1 MKLSRAIV
9 GAFTLVGAI
18 SLFAVVSV
26 SAQEVKYGGG
36 NVQAYAATKPLQI
49 GTIVQLG
56 QKDSKVVEPA
66 MQKNLENMFGVTVDR
81 NQLLTVTSNES
92 LQNES
97 FVSVSG
103 TYNVL
108 VNDQAGTIKAGDY
121 ITMSSV
127 DGIGMKAGTEEKT
140 VLGRAIN
147 GFDGTNSLGSTP
159 LKDTSG
165 NSMKTLKLGSI
176 PVAINIQHNPND
188 RTTKSNLPEFL
199 ERLGEQIA
207 EKEVSPIRIYLSLG
221 ITVISILAAIAVL
234 YAGVR
239 NSIISIG
246 RNPMSK
252 KSIAKA
258 LTMIIL
264 TSVLILIIGLFAV
277 YLLLKL

>member
-18 SLFAVVSV
+18 SLFAVASV
-26 SAQEVKYGGG
+26 AAQEVKYGGG

-49 GTIVQLG
+49 GSVVQLG

-66 MQKNLENMFGVTVDR
+66 TEKNLENMFGVVVDR

-92 LQNES
+92 LQNET
-97 FVSVSG
+97 FVTVSG

-121 ITMSSV
+121 LTMSSV
-127 DGIGMKAGTEEKT
+127 DGIAMKAGTEEKT

-147 GFDGTNSLGSTP
+147 GFYGSNSLGTTT

-165 NSMKTLKLGSI
+165 NTMKTLKLGSI

-188 RTTKSNLPEFL
+188 KTTKSNLPEFL
-199 ERLGEQIA
+199 ERLGKQIA
-207 EKEVSPIRIYLSLG
+207 EKDVSPIRIYLSLG
-221 ITVISILAAIAVL
+221 ITIVSILAAIAVL

-252 KSIAKA
+252 KSIGKA

-264 TSVLILIIGLFAV
+264 TSLLILIIGLFAV